1 MEAEKVYR
9 MKLSKIYPLLIAK
22 AERKGRAKEEVDRL
36 IRWLTG
42 YDEAGLARQLEEE
55 VDYGTFFREAPALN
69 PAWTRITGTVCGC
82 RVEEVE
88 EPLMRQIAA
97 WISWWTSWRKGKRW
111 KGSWTAKRG
120 DLGDPRKI

>member
-42 YDEAGLARQLEEE
+42 YDEAGLARQLEGE

-69 PAWTRITGTVCGC
+69 LAWTRITGTVCGC

-88 EPLMRQIAA
+88 EPLMRQIRCLDKLVDELA
-97 WISWWTSWRKGKRW
+97 KGKALERIMD
-111 KGSWTAKRG
+111 R
-120 DLGDPRKI
+120 

>member
-36 IRWLTG
+36 ICWLTG
-42 YDEAGLARQLEEE
+42 YDEAGLVRQLEGE

-69 PAWTRITGTVCGC
+69 PAWTVCGC

-88 EPLMRQIAA
+88 EPLMRQIRCLDKLVDELA
-97 WISWWTSWRKGKRW
+97 KGKALERIMD
-111 KGSWTAKRG
+111 R
-120 DLGDPRKI
+120 

>member
-9 MKLSKIYPLLIAK
+9 MKLSKVYPLLIAK

-42 YDEAGLARQLEEE
+42 YDEAGLARQLEGE
-55 VDYGTFFREAPALN
+55 VDYGTVFREAPALN

-82 RVEEVE
+82 RE
-88 EPLMRQIAA
+88 EPLMRQIRCLDKLVDELA
-97 WISWWTSWRKGKRW
+97 KGKALERIMD
-111 KGSWTAKRG
+111 R
-120 DLGDPRKI
+120 

>member
-22 AERKGRAKEEVDRL
+22 AERKGRAKEEVNRL

-55 VDYGTFFREAPALN
+55 VDYGTFFREAPAMN
-69 PAWTRITGTVCGC
+69 PNCSLIKGKICGIA
-82 RVEEVE
+82 VEAIED
-88 EPLMRQIAA
+88 PLMQKIRYLDKLVDELA
-97 WISWWTSWRKGKRW
+97 KGK
-111 KGSWTAKRG
+111 
-120 DLGDPRKI
+120 PMEKILRA